1 MNAKKYIKKYAF
13 LVIILAMIIF
23 AANISKKTSSLT
35 LTRYHSSTS
44 GTDAA
49 RVAKWEIESVSMN
62 NGTEVSFGSD
72 FRAEI
77 MEGTYNWAFEFT
89 NKSEVDAV
97 ISTNSKVRIRL
108 DSENFTSTGND
119 TLGWNFIN
127 NINNPIS
134 FTIKVYSGSI
144 EENLEYVEKED
155 KSSKITYKD
164 YNELSQKEDKEKYT
178 QQVKSDENLLIEW
191 VSLSDKSEIKFK
203 KEYENVDSKMIYYYY
218 IELNLLELN
227 LSDLDLN
234 LYKDIDIDKSMTFV
248 VDWNI
253 KSVTTGQTSDDV
265 KQYKSYKISESNQLD
280 EYNLNSKSD
289 YTNQFTL
296 NGITYYILESA
307 LMDSFEYTKYTSGIT
322 GGEPIF
328 EFREGTESVKVN
340 FSNLDDKQK
349 LAIEDY
355 GTANIT
361 DYENI
366 KHYVEYLEY
375 KEYKTYLD
383 NHEKEQE
390 ALGYLMYGLK
400 VNLKFNIIINQ
411 KKPH

>member
-44 GTDAA
+44 GTDEA

-97 ISTNSKVRIRL
+97 ISQTSKVRIRL

-134 FTIKVYSGSI
+134 FTIKVYSGKV
-144 EENLEYVEKED
+144 EDNLVYVD
-155 KSSKITYKD
+155 KKNESNKI
-164 YNELSQKEDKEKYT
+164 YNEYNKLSEEEKEKYT
-178 QQVKSDENLLIEW
+178 QQVKSDKTPLIEW
-191 VSLSDKSEIKFK
+191 VSLSSKQNIEFK
-203 KEYENVDSKMIYYYY
+203 KAYENVDSKMIYYYY
-218 IELNLLELN
+218 IDLN
-227 LSDLDLN
+227 LSDLNLN
-234 LYKDIDIDKSMTFV
+234 MDNSMTFV

-253 KSVTTGQTSDDV
+253 NSVTTGQTSDDV

-280 EYNLNSKSD
+280 KYNLNSKSE
-289 YTNQFTL
+289 YKNQFKL

-349 LAIEDY
+349 SIIESY
-355 GTANIT
+355 KNYENVEIS
-361 DYENI
+361 DYEDI

-390 ALGYLMYGLK
+390 ALGYLMTDLRLIL
-400 VNLKFNIIINQ
+400 NLI
-411 KKPH
+411 